1 MAQRTAFFISDGTGI
16 TAETL
21 GTSLLS
27 QFDAVHFKRVTMPY
41 VDTPEKAEQ
50 AVARIAQ
57 AGQEDDHRPIVIDT
71 IVNRSL
77 RDILS
82 KANAFMIDVFGTY
95 LNPLEQELD
104 IHCSL
109 SVGKSHSIHSNE
121 NYKIRIDAVHFSL
134 DNDDGAGLRHY
145 AEADIILVGVSRSG
159 KTPTCLYLALQF
171 GIKAANYPITEDDID
186 DLNLPKELRAHKH
199 KIFGL
204 SIDYERLSAIR
215 TERKPESRYASLHQC
230 EMEVRNVEAMF
241 NRQGIPYINSTHA
254 SIEEISTRIIQ
265 SAGLQRQTS

>member
-27 QFDAVHFKRVTMPY
+27 QFDAVQFKRITMPY

-50 AVARIAQ
+50 ASARITQ
-57 AGQEDDHRPIVIDT
+57 AAQEDEGRPIVIDT

-77 RDILS
+77 RDIIS
-82 KANAFMIDVFGTY
+82 RTDAFMVDVFGMY
-95 LNPLEQELD
+95 LNPLEQELNT
-104 IHCSL
+104 HCSL
-109 SVGKSHSIHSNE
+109 SVGKTHSIDNNT
-121 NYKIRIDAVHFSL
+121 NYKVRIDAVHFSL

-145 AEADIILVGVSRSG
+145 DEADIILVGVSRSG

-186 DLNLPKELRAHKH
+186 DLNLPKVLRPHKH

-204 SIDYERLSAIR
+204 SIDYERLAAIR
-215 TERKPESRYASLHQC
+215 SERKPESRYASMHQC

-254 SIEEISTRIIQ
+254 SIEEISTRIIEN
-265 SAGLQRQTS
+265 AGLARRTS